1 MSALAIILA
10 DKGYSV
16 TGSDQ
21 TISNSFD
28 KLISK
33 GITVFKTQN
42 AVNISTICSNNIKP
56 LVVISTAIPQTNPE
70 LRAARNRKLEI
81 LHRSDVL
88 ALLIK
93 NQPSIVVSG
102 THGKTTTS
110 TFIATLLS
118 LTKQDPTAI
127 VGGLMPVYKSNAYTG
142 KGKLLIAE
150 ADESDGTII
159 KFKPYI
165 GLINNIELDHTN
177 HYKNMNLLIKTMK
190 KFCNNSKNILA
201 NYDCKVLRDNL
212 KDKIW
217 WSTKTTKGIEFAA
230 IPYSITGQGTKASF
244 YEKGNL
250 IGEIELPLPG
260 LHNLSNL
267 TGAIS
272 ACRLAGIPFNKLNE
286 CLRHLK
292 MPLRRFEFRGIWNNR
307 QIVDDYAHHPSEI
320 KATLSI
326 ARLMISTKKS
336 TLPKIPLRIVS
347 IFQPHRFSRTRDFL
361 KEFGNSLKLSDL
373 VILAPIYH
381 AGEAEINGISSE
393 TLGNYIKETAPNLP
407 TFVAKDFHHL
417 ITLIQS
423 KTVEGDL
430 ILNMGAG
437 DINNLWSELISIE
450 NYLEYPSIK
459 QIA

>member
-1 MSALAIILA
+1 
-10 DKGYSV
+10 
-16 TGSDQ
+16 
-21 TISNSFD
+21 
-28 KLISK
+28 
-33 GITVFKTQN
+33 
-42 AVNISTICSNNIKP
+42 
-56 LVVISTAIPQTNPE
+56 
-70 LRAARNRKLEI
+70 
-81 LHRSDVL
+81 
-88 ALLIK
+88 
-93 NQPSIVVSG
+93 
-102 THGKTTTS
+102 
-110 TFIATLLS
+110 
-118 LTKQDPTAI
+118 
-127 VGGLMPVYKSNAYTG
+127 
-142 KGKLLIAE
+142 
-150 ADESDGTII
+150 
-159 KFKPYI
+159 
-165 GLINNIELDHTN
+165 
-177 HYKNMNLLIKTMK
+177 
-190 KFCNNSKNILA
+190 
-201 NYDCKVLRDNL
+201 
-212 KDKIW
+212 
-217 WSTKTTKGIEFAA
+217 
-230 IPYSITGQGTKASF
+230 
-244 YEKGNL
+244 
-250 IGEIELPLPG
+250 
-260 LHNLSNL
+260 
-267 TGAIS
+267 
-272 ACRLAGIPFNKLNE
+272 
-286 CLRHLK
+286 
-292 MPLRRFEFRGIWNNR
+292 
-307 QIVDDYAHHPSEI
+307 I